1 MKGKEKELLLNPHA
15 GFLRLKDVL
24 KIIPVARSTWL
35 RGVESGRYPR
45 SIKLSERTV
54 AWAASEIYELVKN
67 LQTKNSYPF
76 TKGNE

>member
-35 RGVESGRYPR
+35 RGVQSGRFPKP
-45 SIKLSERTV
+45 IKLTERTV
-54 AWAASEIYELVKN
+54 AWAASEIYELVEN

-76 TKGNE
+76 AKGNE